1 MRLITREE
9 IDQMEQ
15 RFRGTFI
22 NSIGGFKPVM
32 LVGTS
37 DINGN
42 HNLAIFS
49 SFFHLGANPPLFG
62 LVVRPDV
69 SPRHTLENIL
79 FTKQLTLNQIHS
91 SFFENAHHTAARYP
105 REISEFEASKLN
117 PEKIDGFVAP
127 AVKESLLSIGARF
140 IERIDIKH
148 NGTSIIISEIEWIRL
163 PENTIQDDGFVA
175 LENLNT
181 VACAGLDAYYSA
193 NLLKRLP
200 YAKPGTF
207 S

>member
-1 MRLITREE
+1 MIFITREE
-9 IDQMEQ
+9 IDSMEQ

-22 NSIGGFKPVM
+22 NSIGGFKPAL
-32 LVGTS
+32 LVGTANKN
-37 DINGN
+37 DGQ
-42 HNLAIFS
+42 NLAIFS

-79 FTKQLTLNQIHS
+79 ETHEFTLNQIHT
-91 SFFENAHHTAARYP
+91 SFIENAHHTAARYP
-105 REISEFEASKLN
+105 REISEFEASKLT
-117 PEKIDGFVAP
+117 PEKIEGFSAP
-127 AVKESLLSIGARF
+127 FVKESLLSIGARF

-148 NGTSIIISEIEWIRL
+148 NGTSILVNEMAWIRL
-163 PENTIQDDGFVA
+163 PENAIEADGFVS
-175 LENLNT
+175 LEKLNT
-181 VACAGLDAYYSA
+181 ATCAGLDAYYSTH
-193 NLLKRLP
+193 LIKRLP